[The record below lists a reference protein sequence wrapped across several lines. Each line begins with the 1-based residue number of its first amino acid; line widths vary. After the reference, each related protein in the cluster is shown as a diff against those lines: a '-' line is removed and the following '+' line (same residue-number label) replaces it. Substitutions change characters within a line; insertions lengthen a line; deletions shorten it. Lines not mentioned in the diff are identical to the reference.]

1 MENEKWERK
10 SNTEKK
16 TPNDWEKCIYEIK
29 KREREAEISTRD
41 DRREITEDRGCVCLS
56 AASTTLG
63 GVQPL

>member
-1 MENEKWERK
+1 MGKKIKYRK
-10 SNTEKK
+10 KK
-16 TPNDWEKCIYEIK
+16 PNDWEKCIYEIK

-56 AASTTLG
+56 AASATLG